1 MNESPQKSNLGRGLA
16 ALFGDQG
23 QEYIALETQRTA
35 KSVPV
40 EHLHPNPRQPR
51 RLFDEAAIAE
61 LAESIKSNGVILPLL
76 VRRHP
81 EREDAYE
88 IVAGERRW
96 RAAQVARLHEVPVV
110 IRELSDGQML
120 ELALVE
126 NLQREDLSALEEAEA
141 YRHLS
146 DAFGYTQED
155 LARGL
160 GKSRSHVANTL
171 RLLNLPQAVKDLLEA
186 GQLTAGHARALL
198 NAADPEAAAER
209 VVTRRLN
216 VRQTERLAKYG
227 GGKIAKAP
235 PKPASA
241 VKDPDTQALER
252 DLAEILGLKV
262 TIDARGE
269 AGAVTIHYRSLEQ
282 LDDVINRLSRL
293 RDPVE
298 A

>member
-1 MNESPQKSNLGRGLA
+1 MSESPQKNNLGRGLA

-23 QEYIALETQRTA
+23 QDYVPLETQRAA
-35 KSVPV
+35 KTVPV

-51 RLFDEAAIAE
+51 RLFDEAAIGE

-81 EREDAYE
+81 EREEEFE

-171 RLLNLPQAVKDLLEA
+171 RLLNLPQAVKDLLED
-186 GQLTAGHARALL
+186 GSLTAGHARALL
-198 NAADPEAAAER
+198 NAADPEAAAQR
-209 VVTRRLN
+209 VVARRLN
-216 VRQTERLAKYG
+216 VRQTERLAKYSG
-227 GGKIAKAP
+227 AKTP
-235 PKPASA
+235 SKPAPA

-252 DLAEILGLKV
+252 DLAELLGLKV
-262 TIDARGE
+262 TVDARGE
-269 AGAVTIHYRSLEQ
+269 RGAVTIHYRSLEQ

>member
-1 MNESPQKSNLGRGLA
+1 MSESPQRNNLGRGLA

-23 QEYIALETQRTA
+23 QDYVPLETQRAA
-35 KSVPV
+35 KTVPV
-40 EHLHPNPRQPR
+40 EQLHPNPRQPR

-81 EREDAYE
+81 EREEAFE

-146 DAFGYTQED
+146 DSFGYTQED

-171 RLLNLPQAVKDLLEA
+171 RLLNLPQTVKDLLEG

-198 NAADPEAAAER
+198 NAADPAAAAER
-209 VVTRRLN
+209 VVARRLN
-216 VRQTERLAKYG
+216 VRQTERLAKYD
-227 GGKIAKAP
+227 GGKTAKTP
-235 PKPASA
+235 PKPAA
-241 VKDPDTQALER
+241 AGKDPDTQALER

-262 TIDARGE
+262 TVDARGE

-293 RDPVE
+293 RDP
-298 A
+298 AAA

>member
-1 MNESPQKSNLGRGLA
+1 
-16 ALFGDQG
+16 
-23 QEYIALETQRTA
+23 
-35 KSVPV
+35 
-40 EHLHPNPRQPR
+40 
-51 RLFDEAAIAE
+51 
-61 LAESIKSNGVILPLL
+61 
-76 VRRHP
+76 
-81 EREDAYE
+81 
-88 IVAGERRW
+88 
-96 RAAQVARLHEVPVV
+96 VPVV

-146 DAFGYTQED
+146 DSFGYTQED

-171 RLLNLPQAVKDLLEA
+171 RLLNLPQTVKDLLEG

-198 NAADPEAAAER
+198 NAADPAAAAER
-209 VVTRRLN
+209 VVARRLN
-216 VRQTERLAKYG
+216 VRQTERLAKYD
-227 GGKIAKAP
+227 GGKTAKTP
-235 PKPASA
+235 PKPAAA

-262 TIDARGE
+262 TVDARGE

-293 RDPVE
+293 RDP
-298 A
+298 AAA